1 MPVPP
6 RGEEKGGNGPFSD
19 KLSSPNRPNR
29 QNPMTFY
36 FLPAKGRK
44 CQWVLFGGGTGM
56 YGPGSLP
63 VDLHLGPKFPRLFKL
78 ESGQHQGLPIG
89 RVIRCVVLDSL

>member
-44 CQWVLFGGGTGM
+44 WVLFGGGTGM
-56 YGPGSLP
+56 SEPLAPWVRDWQWLPVAASAASLP
-63 VDLHLGPKFPRLFKL
+63 AVSTEPAVPVR
-78 ESGQHQGLPIG
+78 SA
-89 RVIRCVVLDSL
+89 SLSDRSDY